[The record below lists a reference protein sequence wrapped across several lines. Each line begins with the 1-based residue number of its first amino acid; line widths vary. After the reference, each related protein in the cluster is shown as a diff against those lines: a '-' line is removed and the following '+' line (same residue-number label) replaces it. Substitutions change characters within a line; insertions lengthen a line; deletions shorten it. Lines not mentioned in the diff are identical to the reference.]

1 MAALGA
7 APFVAGVLTASCSGV
22 APKSVS
28 VPPSAPKSAPQ
39 QGRWSEWTSSPQPG
53 GANRADP
60 GLLRRCDGTDRGLS
74 AAAQRLAEH
83 QAATGELMEI
93 DEVTF
98 EMRLAGVPH
107 VWPRAWSALGDVDA
121 PETERGFVTWLGT
134 FGDGGQRRC
143 GLGTARAADGRSVL
157 TVLAV
162 DALADLKPIPRRAR
176 TGEWIELEAQL
187 LEVATRA
194 EVVVLGPRGAPRT
207 VPTQLKDGR
216 VRARFPLG
224 EPGPWLVQV
233 LPTLKGGPRPVLEA
247 ALFVDQPPPTLFQ
260 SAEVPGEHAGL
271 ALPAAPPAVLSM
283 LNAAREAEGL
293 APLAFDERLASA
305 AAAHSVAMRNTRRVA
320 HDVGNGSPTQ
330 RIHALGLEPALA
342 GENVAHA
349 SSLPRAH
356 RALWASPSHRSN
368 LLHPRF
374 THVGIGVAEDSD
386 GSYWVC
392 QVFASFM

>member
-1 MAALGA
+1 LCQAKTANVSLPPRSIKKSMAALGA
-7 APFVAGVLTASCSGV
+7 APFVAGLLTVSCSGV
-22 APKSVS
+22 APKSVA

-39 QGRWSEWTSSPQPG
+39 AGRWSEWTSSPQPG
-53 GANRADP
+53 GANHADP

-107 VWPRAWSALGDVDA
+107 VWPRAWSALGD
-121 PETERGFVTWLGT
+121 
-134 FGDGGQRRC
+134 
-143 GLGTARAADGRSVL
+143 GRSVL

-187 LEVATRA
+187 LDVATRA

-271 ALPAAPPAVLSM
+271 TLPAAPPAVLSM

-330 RIHALGLEPALA
+330 RIQALGLEPALA